1 MHQYERAQWECQGSS
16 TGFAGAWRFM
26 PEFSLTRLELQM
38 GTGAAASKFAQTIQ
52 TVINFVPCSD
62 GNSSAP

>member
-1 MHQYERAQWECQGSS
+1 
-16 TGFAGAWRFM
+16 M